1 MLIFFQPTLKLV
13 NKIKNGSKTIKKYDT
28 AKTPYQR
35 ILSCEHIQGEVK
47 DKLTEQY
54 KKLDPIILKSKLV
67 ELQEKLWKHA
77 WTKEIKTADEKM
89 RL

>member
-1 MLIFFQPTLKLV
+1 MLIFFQLTLKLV

-35 ILSCEHIQGEVK
+35 MLSCEHIQGEVK

-54 KKLDPIILKSKLV
+54 KKLDPIIAQLGPVIGAHLGPNVLGLGYIKSS
-67 ELQEKLWKHA
+67 
-77 WTKEIKTADEKM
+77 
-89 RL
+89 